1 MGAIM
6 KRKHVLGLV
15 GLVLGLLLGWH
26 FLGSART
33 PDGQSPLAYLSPNSP
48 EEFNA
53 DFDRSAEN
61 ARLVLLLSPT

>member
-1 MGAIM
+1 V

-26 FLGSART
+26 FLWSART
-33 PDGQSPLAYLSPNSP
+33 PDGQPPLTYLSSNNP
-48 EEFNA
+48 EQFKTDFN
-53 DFDRSAEN
+53 DGAEN